1 MLETGEKVELYREF
15 FEINKEIGIYSQK
28 VEKLEELS
36 EWTKKNMEETK
47 RKIKE
52 LEKNVDKDELYE
64 VEKVDNE
71 GNKVKEMMEKAKRGE
86 KAVEGKYKSGLKLL
100 ENKVKKLAEDLAKS
114 KAEEEEL
121 ERRLDVKIKEFK
133 EKQLDLGDLQIKA
146 TVALNR
152 KAGMR
157 NQSFSD
163 DYMFLTEKIV

>member
-1 MLETGEKVELYREF
+1 M
-15 FEINKEIGIYSQK
+15 
-28 VEKLEELS
+28 
-36 EWTKKNMEETK
+36 KNMEETTK
-47 RKIKE
+47 KIKE
-52 LEKNVDKDELYE
+52 LEKNVDKDEFYGA
-64 VEKVDNE
+64 EKVNSE
-71 GNKVKEMMEKAKRGE
+71 ESKVKEMMSKAKRGE
-86 KAVEGKYKSGLKLL
+86 KMVEGKYKSGIKLL
-100 ENKVKKLAEDLAKS
+100 ENKIKKLAEDLEKS

-121 ERRLDVKIKEFK
+121 ERKLDRKTQEFK